1 MALGTFAKIEEAE
14 LKATEIIKSAKRE
27 AKTIIEQAEKD
38 MSVFLDDAL
47 YKANETSTRRIADAI
62 RETECFTND
71 SLIDL
76 SNEKESL
83 VNKARANR
91 QAAVNMIL
99 KNI

>member
-91 QAAVNMIL
+91 QAAVSMIL